1 MAAHEVCDEVA
12 DDSVGGALSFC
23 DDPGH
28 QGLCGGVPFEV
39 DSAVDV
45 GVCAVELCPA
55 GASARGLLAGDGEIV
70 FLQALVVGDGFAEA
84 AATIAGYLDN
94 ALHVLFHTLCFVGRL
109 SYYVQGRRYTVRR
122 RLSMEMTAADDSTAF
137 QKWLDY
143 EKNG

>member
-1 MAAHEVCDEVA
+1 VAAHKVCDEVA

-39 DSAVDV
+39 DSAVDA
-45 GVCAVELCPA
+45 GVCAVELRPA

-70 FLQALVVGDGFAEA
+70 FLQALVVGDGLAEA

-94 ALHVLFHTLCFVGRL
+94 ALHWVIP
-109 SYYVQGRRYTVRR
+109 YTVPCGLPIVLRTGDKIR
-122 RLSMEMTAADDSTAF
+122 GLSVIVNADDVGIRICGF
-137 QKWLDY
+137 LLLQ
-143 EKNG
+143 E